1 MFNFTLES
9 SKTVATLTPMEQRS
23 ATRNILAIQLALYGE
38 LTRDRTDAALT
49 TEEQDAMLV
58 FAAEINETAEA

>member
-9 SKTVATLTPMEQRS
+9 PKTVAALTPMEQRS

-38 LTRDRTDAALT
+38 LTRARTDEALT
-49 TEEQDAMLV
+49 TDEQDAMLV